1 MKLQLIAEGP
11 SDRKLLR
18 ALIRRISKGIGIEVI
33 EESKTQKK
41 RRGKQSIL
49 LEYGTFAKFL
59 HHAYSKQVDSI
70 VICVDNNG
78 ESVQSGVNI
87 TTKNK
92 LNRSIEKFKIENKE
106 RYSTI
111 DPEFVIAIP
120 VQTMDYWMKGVD
132 EPEANCGRIRKIE
145 DINKDNI
152 KSETYGAQ
160 NVFWGWII
168 DEKEIIKKIK
178 NDHLIVEKLRCFPSF
193 LDFEQQFKT
202 ALKTASSQTSLQIE
216 VPPTSYPRRG

>member
-1 MKLQLIAEGP
+1 MKIQIIAEGP
-11 SDRKLLR
+11 SDRRILR
-18 ALIRRISKGIGIEVI
+18 ALIRRISKGIDIEVI
-33 EESKTQKK
+33 EESKTQMK

-49 LEYGTFAKFL
+49 LKYDIFAKFL
-59 HHAYSKQVDSI
+59 HHSYSKQVDII

-87 TTKNK
+87 NTKNK
-92 LNRSIEKFKIENKE
+92 LNRSIENFKIKNKE
-106 RYSTI
+106 KYSNV

-132 EPEANCGRIRKIE
+132 EPEVNCGRIRKIE

-160 NVFWGWII
+160 NVFLCWII
-168 DEKEIIKKIK
+168 DENEIIKKIEK
-178 NDHLIVEKLRCFPSF
+178 INNDYLVLKKLRCFPSF
-193 LDFEQQFKT
+193 VDFEQQFKK
-202 ALKTASSQTSLQIE
+202 ALKI
-216 VPPTSYPRRG
+216 

>member
-1 MKLQLIAEGP
+1 MKLQIIAEGP

-18 ALIRRISKGIGIEVI
+18 ALIGRISKGIDIEVI
-33 EESKTQKK
+33 EESKTQMK

-49 LEYGTFAKFL
+49 LEYDIFAKFL
-59 HHAYSKQVDSI
+59 HHGYSKQVDII

-78 ESVQSGVNI
+78 ESVQSGVNV

-92 LNRSIEKFKIENKE
+92 LNRFIENFKIKNKE

-132 EPEANCGRIRKIE
+132 EPEANRGRIRKIE

-160 NVFWGWII
+160 NVFGGWII
-168 DEKEIIKKIK
+168 DEKEITKKIEKIK

-193 LDFEQQFKT
+193 LDFEEQFKT
-202 ALKTASSQTSLQIE
+202 ALKL
-216 VPPTSYPRRG
+216 

>member
-1 MKLQLIAEGP
+1 MKIQIIAEGP
-11 SDRKLLR
+11 SDRRILR
-18 ALIRRISKGIGIEVI
+18 ALIRKISKGIDIEVI
-33 EESKTQKK
+33 EESKTQMK

-49 LEYGTFAKFL
+49 LKYDIFAKFL
-59 HHAYSKQVDSI
+59 HHSYSKQVDII

-87 TTKNK
+87 NTKNK
-92 LNRSIEKFKIENKE
+92 LNRSIENFKIKNKE
-106 RYSTI
+106 KYSNV

-132 EPEANCGRIRKIE
+132 EPEVNCGRIRKIE

-160 NVFWGWII
+160 NVFLCWII
-168 DEKEIIKKIK
+168 DENEIIKKIEK
-178 NDHLIVEKLRCFPSF
+178 INNDYLVLKKLRCFPSF
-193 LDFEQQFKT
+193 VDFEQQFKK
-202 ALKTASSQTSLQIE
+202 ALKI
-216 VPPTSYPRRG
+216 